1 MTKVTFYVDHNDG
14 QILAYFPGLVA
25 DQKGNKTC
33 YAHIGQH
40 SACSPA
46 YVRTLK
52 RATTEQYKDLLRELV
67 VHVEYDDLQILNAP
81 ELDIETIQRDYLVC
95 ALWASDCEGSIYD
108 IPPAITEMLNKQVA
122 EYVKNNMPYLV
133 LSGLSAEQI
142 GHSLYLTQGH
152 HGAGFFDFPM
162 PDIVEQRLTEQAH
175 KLQSFRL
182 EYLSA
187 DQLTPGLGLK
197 AGIYYLLN

>member
-1 MTKVTFYVDHNDG
+1 MTKVTFYYDHNDG

-52 RATTEQYKDLLRELV
+52 LATTEQYKDLLSELV
-67 VHVEYDDLQILNAP
+67 LAIGYDDLQIMNDTGIDLP
-81 ELDIETIQRDYLVC
+81 TVQKDYLAR

-108 IPPAITEMLNKQVA
+108 VSRAVTDMLNKQVA

-142 GHSLYLTQGH
+142 GHSLYLTQCH

-162 PDIVEQRLTEQAH
+162 PDIVEKRLTEQAH

-187 DQLTPGLGLK
+187 DQFTPGLGLK
-197 AGIYYLLN
+197 PGIYYLLD